1 MTLFAVKAPACVW
14 LPKQMLR
21 EVGHIRIGK
30 KTLGKAH
37 ETVVWV
43 LSSLLFYAKQVNA
56 PNTDG

>member
-1 MTLFAVKAPACVW
+1 MVKAPACVW

-21 EVGHIRIGK
+21 EVGHIRIGE

-56 PNTDG
+56 PNTDV